1 MARENGHL
9 ERPASPQELEE
20 ALDVSTKGQPTW
32 PYKLQD
38 LGIPLERLKQLFG
51 EYVAARPI
59 DINDEDVWLG
69 DTALMP
75 EEPNPEAGPLRL
87 SFCKI

>member
-9 ERPASPQELEE
+9 ERPASSQELEE
-20 ALDVSTKGQPTW
+20 ALDRLYKGQTNVA
-32 PYKLQD
+32 LQAAD
-38 LGIPLERLKQLFG
+38 LGISLERLKQLFG

-69 DTALMP
+69 DTTMCWPYA
-75 EEPNPEAGPLRL
+75 
-87 SFCKI
+87 

>member
-1 MARENGHL
+1 MAGENGHL

-20 ALDVSTKGQPTW
+20 ALDRLYKGTTNVAIQAAE
-32 PYKLQD
+32 

-59 DINDEDVWLG
+59 DTNDEDVWLG
-69 DTALMP
+69 DL
-75 EEPNPEAGPLRL
+75 EL
-87 SFCKI
+87 SWPYA

>member
-20 ALDVSTKGQPTW
+20 ALDRLYKGTTNVAIQAA
-32 PYKLQD
+32 D
-38 LGIPLERLKQLFG
+38 LGIPLERLKQIFG

-59 DINDEDVWLG
+59 DVNDEDVWLG
-69 DTALMP
+69 DTTLCWP
-75 EEPNPEAGPLRL
+75 Y
-87 SFCKI
+87 S

>member
-1 MARENGHL
+1 MAGENGHL

-20 ALDVSTKGQPTW
+20 ALDRLYKGTTNVAIQAA
-32 PYKLQD
+32 D

-59 DINDEDVWLG
+59 DVSDEDVWLG
-69 DTALMP
+69 DTTLCWPYA
-75 EEPNPEAGPLRL
+75 
-87 SFCKI
+87 

>member
-20 ALDVSTKGQPTW
+20 ALDRLYKGTTNVAIQAA
-32 PYKLQD
+32 D

-59 DINDEDVWLG
+59 DVNDEDVWLG
-69 DTALMP
+69 DTTLCWP
-75 EEPNPEAGPLRL
+75 Y
-87 SFCKI
+87 S

>member
-1 MARENGHL
+1 MVRENVHM

-20 ALDVSTKGQPTW
+20 ALDRLYKGTTNVAIQAA
-32 PYKLQD
+32 D

-59 DINDEDVWLG
+59 DVNDEDVWLG
-69 DTALMP
+69 DTTLCWPYA
-75 EEPNPEAGPLRL
+75 
-87 SFCKI
+87 

>member
-20 ALDVSTKGQPTW
+20 ALDRLYKGTTNVA
-32 PYKLQD
+32 LQAAD

-59 DINDEDVWLG
+59 DVNDEDVWLG
-69 DTALMP
+69 DTTLCWPYA
-75 EEPNPEAGPLRL
+75 
-87 SFCKI
+87 